1 MGFCSNEFL
10 LELYYMILCFSCCLV
25 HQNFIG
31 LDVEKN
37 PFVLSVCVT
46 DEDNYGVLQY
56 RTILWKTMV

>member
-1 MGFCSNEFL
+1 
-10 LELYYMILCFSCCLV
+10 MILCFSCCLV

>member
-1 MGFCSNEFL
+1 ML
-10 LELYYMILCFSCCLV
+10 DYILSFSIFLV
-25 HQNFIG
+25 HQNYIG

-56 RTILWKTMV
+56 RTILWKRMV